1 MNFDFLKS
9 KPKGKVNE
17 KKIQDNNS
25 RICNCHSFCK
35 NHYVVKID
43 LINMIGIFC
52 LEHLENNYC
61 GILLNQ
67 NSCGVKACQ
76 YKHII

>member
-17 KKIQDNNS
+17 KKIQE
-25 RICNCHSFCK
+25 ITAEFVIHFTK
-35 NHYVVKID
+35 NHYTVKID

-76 YKHII
+76 YKHVI